1 MTAPQDEAPPSISRF
16 SLPPP
21 PAPTDD
27 GAWFD
32 RLLRGPFEAEPC
44 TGIDAFYTRLEAAD
58 RDAPEGSVERAAIG
72 GFLADRLGYA
82 FVAGYRAAL
91 VRLVPELSRGSL
103 CATESGGG
111 HPRFI
116 RTTLTEAPG
125 GGFTLHGTKTFA
137 TLASAATT
145 LLVVASTGEGEDG
158 RNRLQVAAIPRERA
172 GVVVRDKTPLPF
184 APEISHA
191 EVQLENVA
199 VSPEEVLLGD
209 GYADVLKPFRTY
221 EDTGVMAATLGH
233 LVRLGGLLRFPRA
246 QREEALATLLALRG
260 VASHDPRAPSTHLV
274 LAGVQA
280 TLERLVNE
288 ANLRSADPD
297 TQIRWDRDRPLLQ
310 VAASIRQKRREVA
323 WSAYLRDD
331 DEP

>member
-44 TGIDAFYTRLEAAD
+44 ASIDAFYTKIEAAD
-58 RDAPEGSVERAAIG
+58 REAPEGSVERAAIG

-91 VRLVPELSRGSL
+91 VRLVPELSRASL
-103 CATESGGG
+103 CATEAGGG

-116 RTTLTEAPG
+116 RTTLTEVPN
-125 GGFTLHGTKTFA
+125 GGFRLRGTKSFA

-145 LLVVASTGEGEDG
+145 LLVVASTGEGDDG
-158 RNRLQVAAIPRERA
+158 RNRLRVAAIPRDRA

-191 EVQLENVA
+191 EVTLEDVA
-199 VSPEEVLLGD
+199 VAPDEVLVGD

-280 TLERLVNE
+280 TLERLVND

-297 TQIRWDRDRPLLQ
+297 TQIRWERDRPLLQ
-310 VAASIRQKRREVA
+310 VAANIRQKRREVA
-323 WSAYLRDD
+323 WAAYLP
-331 DEP
+331 DEEP